1 MNYQLGDLTGGRC
14 LLMAFISPVNYV
26 TIFTTFEIPET
37 HSAYLIEKEL
47 RKRRNFSLK
56 IIAIMHITLNKKEM
70 GRIDAKKNQ
79 PYTVPLNEFQDPP
92 NNHLLKFI
100 CAH

>member
-1 MNYQLGDLTGGRC
+1 
-14 LLMAFISPVNYV
+14 MAFISPVKYV

-37 HSAYLIEKEL
+37 HSAYLMEKEL

-70 GRIDAKKNQ
+70 GRIDAKKKKSAI
-79 PYTVPLNEFQDPP
+79 YSSF
-92 NNHLLKFI
+92 K
-100 CAH
+100 